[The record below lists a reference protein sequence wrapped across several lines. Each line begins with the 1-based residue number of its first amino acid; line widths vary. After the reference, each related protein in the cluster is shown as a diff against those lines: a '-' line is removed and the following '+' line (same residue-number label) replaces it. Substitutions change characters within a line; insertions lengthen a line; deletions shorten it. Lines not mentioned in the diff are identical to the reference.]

1 MRIVFVTLSMLML
14 SIGLLGQQSDLEVS
28 GEIKADSIDVNSGII
43 KNVKNPIDAQD
54 AATKAYVDAAAVPNG
69 TSAGDRLI
77 WNGSAWKVLSVTDV
91 LNPITGKIWMDRNLG
106 ASQVADSLTDYAS
119 YGDLYQWGRLSD
131 GHETIVWT
139 SAFTS
144 DGSEQSRETTTLS
157 NMDTPGHDDFIR
169 TSSIPYDW
177 RSPQND
183 NLWQGVDGV
192 NNPCPSGYRLPTEA
206 EWEAERDSW
215 ISDDADGAIASPLKL
230 PLAGGRLFSNGSL
243 VNVGAVGFYWSS
255 TVSGANA
262 RSLFFGSSF
271 ASLSTGNRA
280 SGGSVRCLKD

>member
-206 EWEAERDSW
+206 EWEAERASW

-230 PLAGGRLFSNGSL
+230 SLAGTRFSSNGSL
-243 VNVGAVGFYWSS
+243 NNVGTGGFYWSS
-255 TVSGANA
+255 TVNSSDARYLAFNIGDANVYTFSRA
-262 RSLFFGSSF
+262 FGG
-271 ASLSTGNRA
+271 T
-280 SGGSVRCLKD
+280 VRCLKD